1 MGIFRFR
8 LEKVSEH
15 RQRQVDRCSLAVANA
30 NQRLEQIK
38 KMQARLEN
46 DIQRQAQVMADR
58 RGGEVSSRDFV
69 AGTAWLNH
77 RYEQAESLGQMMARN
92 VEELAEARD
101 QLARA
106 WRDLEV
112 LSRLRVRQE
121 ADWQL
126 VQDRRDRREM
136 DEIGQLRAHRGL
148 KTKSAH

>member
-69 AGTAWLNH
+69 AGNPGYVSGRKRTGNWYRTGVTAVKW
-77 RYEQAESLGQMMARN
+77 M
-92 VEELAEARD
+92 
-101 QLARA
+101 
-106 WRDLEV
+106 
-112 LSRLRVRQE
+112 
-121 ADWQL
+121 
-126 VQDRRDRREM
+126 
-136 DEIGQLRAHRGL
+136 
-148 KTKSAH
+148 KSGSFEPTEG